1 MGKLRHIALT
11 TSDPGK
17 AAEFYKVAFDM
28 EEVRRD
34 TKGQVFLSDGFIN
47 MAILHFKT
55 EDDPD
60 MGAHGPNFNGIHHFG
75 FLVDD
80 IEGYAEK
87 LEKVGGERLTRIADP
102 GMGGLFDNRAETG
115 MGPSNA
121 EVKFRSPDGVIL
133 DISESGWQVS
143 A

>member
-1 MGKLRHIALT
+1 MAKLRHIALT

-17 AAEFYKVAFDM
+17 AAEFYKEAFDM

-34 TKGQVFLSDGFIN
+34 AKGQVFLSDGFIN
-47 MAILHFKT
+47 LAVLHFKT

-80 IEGYAEK
+80 VEGYAEK
-87 LEKVGGERLTRIADP
+87 LEEVGGERLTLVADP
-102 GMGGLFDNRAETG
+102 GMGGLFNNRVGDNP
-115 MGPSNA
+115 GPSNA
-121 EVKFRSPDGVIL
+121 EVKFRSPDGVIF
-133 DISESGWQVS
+133 DISWSVTHLF
-143 A
+143 